1 MEEANLSS
9 HPGDTL
15 VCYSDGVT
23 DAARRHDNKMY
34 GLDRLKT
41 IVRNEGH
48 RPAQELL
55 ETIVSDVDKFK
66 GDAEQTDDLTLLV
79 TKAL

>member
-1 MEEANLSS
+1 
-9 HPGDTL
+9 
-15 VCYSDGVT
+15 
-23 DAARRHDNKMY
+23 MY

-48 RPAQELL
+48 RSARELVDI
-55 ETIVSDVDKFK
+55 IVTDVDKFK
-66 GDAEQTDDLTLLV
+66 GDAEQSDDLTLLV